1 MKQHHTEAQL
11 ITTELAAEKL
21 FLSPRT
27 MIRWRELRKG
37 PAYVKAGRRV
47 LYRVSDIDAWL
58 ERHKAEMVGEV

>member
-1 MKQHHTEAQL
+1 MTHPHTEAQL

-37 PAYVKAGRRV
+37 PAFVKAGRRV
-47 LYRVSDIDAWL
+47 LYRVSDIDSWL
-58 ERHKAEMVGEV
+58 DSNKAEMVGEV